1 MSVSPWVS
9 AIPYVS
15 VIPLFVGYAL
25 LFGGASGVGYGLSVQ
40 ISAMAPFGEGL
51 STGIITSARAAGAF
65 VFAPVIRH
73 LLDAGGVGH
82 AMSTVGLLLL
92 ASSVPIG
99 LLLARSG
106 LDEDGPLAV
115 GPSG

>member
-1 MSVSPWVS
+1 VASTAV
-9 AIPYVS
+9 PYVS

-65 VFAPVIRH
+65 VFAPVIRD

-92 ASSVPIG
+92 ASSVG
-99 LLLARSG
+99 LGR
-106 LDEDGPLAV
+106 
-115 GPSG
+115 